1 MKVWTIAFLAACLI
15 TGCADEPG
23 NAPPPST
30 TEPAAVAAQL
40 RSPGGAATIDYQVIG
55 SPVVGKPVAIDLQI
69 RAADAS
75 QPLILGF
82 RINDTTAMRFP
93 EAQPPSVT
101 LAPAGDGQVS
111 TQQVRVIPMREGR
124 LFLNVAA
131 SVANGEGSLS
141 TAMAIPL
148 TVAAA
153 PDAGIT
159 ENAGQRSP

>member
-1 MKVWTIAFLAACLI
+1 M
-15 TGCADEPG
+15 
-23 NAPPPST
+23 
-30 TEPAAVAAQL
+30 
-40 RSPGGAATIDYQVIG
+40 IG
-55 SPVVGKPVAIDLQI
+55 SPIVGKPVAIDLQI
-69 RAADAS
+69 EATDAS
-75 QPLILGF
+75 QPLTLSF

-93 EAQPPSVT
+93 EAQPSSVT
-101 LAPAGDGQVS
+101 LAPAGDGRAS

-148 TVAAA
+148 TVIAA

-159 ENAGQRSP
+159 ENAGQPSP